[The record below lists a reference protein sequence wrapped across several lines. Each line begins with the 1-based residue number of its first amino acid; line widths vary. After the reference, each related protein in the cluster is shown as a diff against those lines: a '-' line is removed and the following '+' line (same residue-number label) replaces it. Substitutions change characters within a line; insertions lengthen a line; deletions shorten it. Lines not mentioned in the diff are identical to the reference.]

1 MTYRDYDQLSPQELA
16 CRLRRIKQTW
26 RKVAFSVRDG
36 SPRSRMAAILA
47 IPVAIYGYGLSDSLL
62 VFMASGPLAYMV
74 IMRCS
79 RVPVNWREELAAC
92 LSRLEPVWSSP
103 LRELNTGS
111 ASWSFTEY
119 CLQQE
124 MDLILIALR
133 HPADRLNA

>member
-1 MTYRDYDQLSPQELA
+1 MTYRDYDQLSSEELTH
-16 CRLRRIKQTW
+16 RLRQIRSICQ
-26 RKVAFSVRDG
+26 RVALSFKHG
-36 SPRSRMAAILA
+36 SPRSQTAAALSVVGALCVYGTMNHLLA
-47 IPVAIYGYGLSDSLL
+47 LPVTGVAVY
-62 VFMASGPLAYMV
+62 LAV
-74 IMRCS
+74 S
-79 RVPVNWREELAAC
+79 RYSRQAATWQAHLAQL

-124 MDLILIALR
+124 MDLILITLR